1 MINDERLQND
11 SCLKQEN
18 QQVKIDFI
26 INIHYFLYFFFLCC
40 SKLYGEHMLQFIF
53 IEKL

>member
-18 QQVKIDFI
+18 QQVTIERNEKISI
-26 INIHYFLYFFFLCC
+26 LL
-40 SKLYGEHMLQFIF
+40 
-53 IEKL
+53 

>member
-18 QQVKIDFI
+18 QQVKNDFYILILI
-26 INIHYFLYFFFLCC
+26 IYFFSLN
-40 SKLYGEHMLQFIF
+40 M
-53 IEKL
+53 